1 MIHAVSAVIIMIVLL
16 LLYGTMM
23 LFTDY
28 IKISS
33 YLKGV
38 FLNCIWFLVAEGYSE
53 YEIYYPQIFEN
64 RWLNFFIMN
73 IP

>member
-1 MIHAVSAVIIMIVLL
+1 MIHAVTAVIIMIVLL

-33 YLKGV
+33 
-38 FLNCIWFLVAEGYSE
+38 A
-53 YEIYYPQIFEN
+53 
-64 RWLNFFIMN
+64 
-73 IP
+73 